1 MVTFAIC
8 SLLIVGSVLFL
19 VVVFRLAW
27 CGALVLWRCFL
38 RIVEVVVR
46 RVAGRDIS

>member
-1 MVTFAIC
+1 MATLVIC
-8 SLLIVGSVLFL
+8 GLLTVGSVLFL

-27 CGALVLWRCFL
+27 CGALVLWRSFL

-46 RVAGRDIS
+46 RVAGRDVS